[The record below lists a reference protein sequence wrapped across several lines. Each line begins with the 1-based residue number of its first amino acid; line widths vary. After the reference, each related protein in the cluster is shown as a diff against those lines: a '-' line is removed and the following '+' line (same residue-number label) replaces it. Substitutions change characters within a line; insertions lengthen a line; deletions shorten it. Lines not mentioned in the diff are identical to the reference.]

1 MIKTPPFGGVFFAPV
16 LGDEKCSL
24 YLFFVMGYAA
34 CMRPLLFIVFICL
47 SVSLSAAPKVYKK
60 VNPDGSVEYSD
71 IPYDA
76 EAEPIKLKPLQSITL
91 PPIPKTSPGNAT
103 PAPAKAFKYE
113 SINILSPKDD
123 EGIRSN
129 NGDFTA
135 RGELTPTLQREQEH
149 HIQWLLD
156 GKEVPGANSLTLS
169 LKNLDR
175 GTHQLQL
182 RVVNFDGKVEIETAT
197 ISFHIL
203 RVALGGGSPS
213 VAPAAP

>member
-1 MIKTPPFGGVFFAPV
+1 MQ
-16 LGDEKCSL
+16 
-24 YLFFVMGYAA
+24 
-34 CMRPLLFIVFICL
+34 PLLFILFI
-47 SVSLSAAPKVYKK
+47 SLSFSASAAKVYKK

-71 IPYDA
+71 TPQN
-76 EAEPIKLKPLQSITL
+76 EADEPIKLKPVQTITL
-91 PPIPKTSPGNAT
+91 PPLPTASPPKSVKP
-103 PAPAKAFKYE
+103 KAFKYE
-113 SINILSPKDD
+113 RISIVSPKDD

-135 RGELTPTLQREQEH
+135 KGELIPGLQRDQEH

-156 GKEVPGANSLTLS
+156 GKDVPGANGLTLN

-182 RVVNFDGKVEIETAT
+182 RVINFDGKAEIETPT

-203 RVALGGGSPS
+203 RVAGAVP
-213 VAPAAP
+213 APF

>member
-1 MIKTPPFGGVFFAPV
+1 MRFF
-16 LGDEKCSL
+16 
-24 YLFFVMGYAA
+24 YL
-34 CMRPLLFIVFICL
+34 LLLI
-47 SVSLSAAPKVYKK
+47 SLSFSSPAAKVYKK

-71 IPYDA
+71 VPQDEA
-76 EAEPIKLKPLQSITL
+76 AEPIKLKPIQSITL
-91 PPIPKTSPGNAT
+91 PPLPKTSAA
-103 PAPAKAFKYE
+103 PAPAPKPFRYE
-113 SINILSPKDD
+113 SIRIVSPKDD

-135 RGELTPTLQREQEH
+135 RGELKPGLQSEQEH

-156 GKEVPGANSLTLS
+156 GKVVSGADSLTLN

-182 RVVNFDGKVEIETAT
+182 RVVNFDGKVEIETPS

-203 RVALGGGSPS
+203 RVALGGTPAPS
-213 VAPAAP
+213 

>member
-1 MIKTPPFGGVFFAPV
+1 MHCYLMMRRT
-16 LGDEKCSL
+16 SL
-24 YLFFVMGYAA
+24 VSLDTLGYAA
-34 CMRPLLFIVFICL
+34 CMRLLLFILFI
-47 SVSLSAAPKVYKK
+47 SLSFSSSAGKVYKK

-71 IPYDA
+71 VPQDA
-76 EAEPIKLKPLQSITL
+76 TSEPIKLKPIQSITL
-91 PPIPKTSPGNAT
+91 PPLPKTTASPSS
-103 PAPAKAFKYE
+103 APTVKPFKYE
-113 SINILSPKDD
+113 NINITSPKDD

-135 RGELTPTLQREQEH
+135 SGSLTPGLQSDQEH

-156 GKEVPGANSLTLS
+156 GKPVPGASSLTLS

-182 RVVNFDGKVEIETAT
+182 RVVNFSGKAEIETST

-203 RVALGGGSPS
+203 RVAGGG
-213 VAPAAP
+213 VAAPF

>member
-1 MIKTPPFGGVFFAPV
+1 MPPIGGVFFAPV
-16 LGDEKCSL
+16 LGDEKSSL
-24 YLFFVMGYAA
+24 YLFFLLGYAA
-34 CMRPLLFIVFICL
+34 CMRPLLFIIFISL
-47 SVSLSAAPKVYKK
+47 SFSLSAAPKIYKK

-91 PPIPKTSPGNAT
+91 PPIPKTSPGKTT
-103 PAPAKAFKYE
+103 PAPAKALKYE

-135 RGELTPTLQREQEH
+135 KGQLTPSLQSDQEH

-156 GKEVPGANSLTLS
+156 GKEVPAANGLTLS

-182 RVVNFDGKVEIETAT
+182 RVVNFDGKVEIETST

-203 RVALGGGSPS
+203 RVAGGGATP
-213 VAPAAP
+213 APF